1 MARAL
6 TLGRRFGKLRGI
18 RNNNFDAVRLIA
30 ALTVLV
36 GHAWPLTGQPNPPTL
51 AGIHVYDLAVYVF
64 FALSGF
70 LITTSWHR
78 EPVARVYLAKRAL
91 RIFPALVLLVVLT
104 VFVIGTLAT
113 TAGLSVYFGSPET
126 WRYLAN
132 VSLLVTYDLPGVF
145 AGNPQHVVNG
155 ALWSLGPE
163 FLCYL
168 AVLGLGLLLRRR
180 RLVAACL
187 LAGAFIGVA
196 FVPVQPLGE
205 IASAMAFFGVGA
217 VIAAVA
223 RGRRL
228 PLLPVVVLIPSWLLA
243 SSLLPIDSQLG
254 QMKLAWLFLPYIVIA
269 LGQASTPVVRRLSRF
284 GDISYGMY
292 LWGFLVQQ
300 LVVQVAGV
308 LPLPLD
314 IAVVVVATAAIGF
327 ASWHLV
333 EKRALA
339 LKPSAT
345 RPIDDAPPA
354 RSPVLQSE

>member
-1 MARAL
+1 
-6 TLGRRFGKLRGI
+6 
-18 RNNNFDAVRLIA
+18 
-30 ALTVLV
+30 
-36 GHAWPLTGQPNPPTL
+36 
-51 AGIHVYDLAVYVF
+51 VF
-64 FALSGF
+64 FSLSGF
-70 LITTSWHR
+70 LISTSWYR

-91 RIFPALVLLVVLT
+91 RIFPALVLLIVLT
-104 VFVIGTLAT
+104 VFVVGVLVT
-113 TAGLSVYFGSPET
+113 TVGFAAYFGSGET

-132 VSLLVTYDLPGVF
+132 VSLLVSYDLPGVF
-145 AGNPQHVVNG
+145 ANNPLHVVNG

-168 AVLGLGLLLRRR
+168 AVLGLGLLMRGRHVL
-180 RLVAACL
+180 AAVV
-187 LAGAFIGVA
+187 LAVVFIAVA

-228 PLLPVVVLIPSWLLA
+228 PLVPLVALIPGWLLA
-243 SSLLPIDSQLG
+243 SWALPIDSQLD

-269 LGQASTPVVRRLSRF
+269 FGQASTPVVRRLSRF

-300 LVVQVAGV
+300 LVVQLAGS
-308 LPLPLD
+308 LPLALNIP
-314 IAVVVVATAAIGF
+314 IVIVATAAIGF

-339 LKPSAT
+339 LKPSAK
-345 RPIDDAPPA
+345 
-354 RSPVLQSE
+354 RSLSMVE

>member
-1 MARAL
+1 
-6 TLGRRFGKLRGI
+6 
-18 RNNNFDAVRLIA
+18 
-30 ALTVLV
+30 
-36 GHAWPLTGQPNPPTL
+36 
-51 AGIHVYDLAVYVF
+51 
-64 FALSGF
+64 
-70 LITTSWHR
+70 
-78 EPVARVYLAKRAL
+78 VARFYLAKRAL
-91 RIFPALVLLVVLT
+91 RIFPALVVLVVLT
-104 VFVIGTLAT
+104 VFVVGALAT
-113 TAGLSVYFGSPET
+113 TVSLADYFGSAET

-132 VSLLVTYDLPGVF
+132 VSLLVSYDLPGLF
-145 AGNPQHVVNG
+145 AGNPLHVVNG

-180 RLVAACL
+180 RLLAACL
-187 LAGAFIGVA
+187 LAAVFVGVA
-196 FVPVQPLGE
+196 FIPVQPLGE

-228 PLLPVVVLIPSWLLA
+228 PLLPVAVLIPGWLIASW
-243 SSLLPIDSQLG
+243 LLPIDSQLG

-300 LVVQVAGV
+300 LVVQVAGA

-314 IAVVVVATAAIGF
+314 IAVVVVVTATIGF

-339 LKPSAT
+339 LKPSAR
-345 RPIDDAPPA
+345 RPAGDALPPR
-354 RSPVLQSE
+354 RSVLQAD